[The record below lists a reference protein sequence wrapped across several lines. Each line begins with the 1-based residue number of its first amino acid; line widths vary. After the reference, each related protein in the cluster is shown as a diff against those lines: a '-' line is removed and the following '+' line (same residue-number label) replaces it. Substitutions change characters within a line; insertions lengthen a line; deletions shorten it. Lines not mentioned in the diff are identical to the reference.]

1 MTSRSPSHAS
11 PRATPRQLRVRK
23 KSRGRLVVGAALAAF
38 ALTVT
43 LAIAPPA
50 PPTAAAVL
58 HAYEV
63 AHAQKLTVS
72 DDVIVADISRDTYAA
87 TPAIQTFARAGTN
100 YDWAKLV
107 LLSGGWPESTTNVTV
122 LVRWMRQENGPN
134 NWWNRNNPLNNGY
147 GSGGGPGLGSYA
159 NLVIAAQKAAE
170 NLHHNPGFAPIASA
184 FASSASAGT
193 IESAIWASPWSTSH
207 YMNGTH
213 WSHAPVPVFKAP
225 VGAWG

>member
-23 KSRGRLVVGAALAAF
+23 RSRGRLVVGATLAAF

-43 LAIAPPA
+43 LALAPPA
-50 PPTAAAVL
+50 PPSVAAVL

-63 AHAQKLTVS
+63 AHAQKLIVPA
-72 DDVIVADISRDTYAA
+72 DVVVADISRDTYAA
-87 TPAIQTFARAGTN
+87 TPAIETFTRLGTN

-107 LLSGGWPESTTNVTV
+107 LLSGKWPETTTNVTV

-134 NWWNRNNPLNNGY
+134 NWWNRDNPLNNGY
-147 GSGGGPGLGSYA
+147 GSGGGAGTGSYA

-170 NLHHNPGFAPIASA
+170 NLHHNPGFAPIAAA